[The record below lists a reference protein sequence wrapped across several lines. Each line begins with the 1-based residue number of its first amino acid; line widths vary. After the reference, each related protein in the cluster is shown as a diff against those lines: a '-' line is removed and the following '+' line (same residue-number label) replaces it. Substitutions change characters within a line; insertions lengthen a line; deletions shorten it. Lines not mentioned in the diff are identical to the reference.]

1 MLLKVLVYVILRCN
15 QRNNTLD
22 CVLKRIVPVRQW
34 AESNL
39 IVLYFT
45 FFFFQGVGQKFVCT
59 QVEDRFSFNTEDES
73 NIKRK

>member
-1 MLLKVLVYVILRCN
+1 MLLKVLVYVILRCS

-45 FFFFQGVGQKFVCT
+45 FFQGVGEKFVCT
-59 QVEDRFSFNTEDES
+59 QVEDRLSFNTEDES